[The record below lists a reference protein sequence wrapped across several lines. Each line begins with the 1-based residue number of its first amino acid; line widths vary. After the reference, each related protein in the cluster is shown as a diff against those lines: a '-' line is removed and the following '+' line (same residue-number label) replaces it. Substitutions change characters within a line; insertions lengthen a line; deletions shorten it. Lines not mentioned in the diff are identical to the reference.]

1 MPGKEGTCQWKRA
14 GKGKTSFFHVIYIAC
29 QQKAWPRL
37 KVDLLTSKIQIRN
50 GYSHFKWFNWGEKSQ
65 PACEWYCSMG
75 RGSILKERWLEDKIL
90 SSSRAL
96 GTSTFWFIWAST
108 QPSATRS
115 FLPWYTVLCQPVNR
129 NKSFLSKLLPVRPL
143 TTAMRKVTYYRHSRS
158 LRLENQRNSCSVS
171 WSSQPLDFFS

>member
-1 MPGKEGTCQWKRA
+1 MGWLIFLVNLTGCRIMSILKRN
-14 GKGKTSFFHVIYIAC
+14 TSGYAF
-29 QQKAWPRL
+29 QRR
-37 KVDLLTSKIQIRN
+37 SKR
-50 GYSHFKWFNWGEKSQ
+50 FNWGEKSQ